1 MSGSKVISV
10 LNTEMLAVNGGTP
23 QLTASATATAQTF
36 APSVWGDFFATYA
49 PPNSKRSEKW
59 TRERAEE
66 LKVQVRSKL
75 LKAKSS
81 SSAADMVMLVDTL
94 ERLGIDN
101 HFRHEIAAMLHRV
114 HREQQE
120 CTAGS
125 GDDDDDDLHI
135 TSLQFHLLRKH
146 GFRVSA
152 AVFDKFIDSKGS
164 FRASLS
170 SDTRGLL
177 SLYNAAHMAMPGEE
191 ALDDAIAFAR
201 HHLRSI
207 QGKLR
212 SPMAEQVSRALDI
225 PLPRTPRRLE
235 TMRYIAEYEHEPAF
249 DGVALELA
257 KLDFELVRS
266 LHLRELKALTLWWK
280 DMFNSVKLSYARDR
294 IVETYFWTCGIY
306 HEEEYSRARIIFTK
320 VFGLMSL
327 MNDTYD
333 AHATLEECHKLN
345 KAIQR
350 WDKSAVSIL
359 PEYLHVFYIKL
370 LNNFHELEDCLEP
383 TEKYRISYAKTGY
396 KHLSEYYLREAQWSS
411 DRYMPSFAEH
421 LDVSAMSSGFPQ
433 LAPVVLLGV
442 RDGDGAATAEAFG
455 WAAAVPALVHASGE
469 LARFLNDTAS
479 YKIGKRDKDIP
490 STVECH
496 MAERGVEG
504 EEAVAAVAAMAERAW
519 RTINRE
525 CVEMDRALLPAAQ
538 LVVNLTRMLEVIYL
552 GGRDGYTAGADI
564 KDLVTNFFLAT
575 PSQF

>member
-1 MSGSKVISV
+1 MSGSK
-10 LNTEMLAVNGGTP
+10 
-23 QLTASATATAQTF
+23 
-36 APSVWGDFFATYA
+36 
-49 PPNSKRSEKW
+49 RSEEW
-59 TRERAEE
+59 TRGRAEE

-75 LKAKSS
+75 LKAKSG

-114 HREQQE
+114 HREQQG

-125 GDDDDDDLHI
+125 DDDDDLHI
-135 TSLQFHLLRKH
+135 TSLQFRLLRKH

-164 FRASLS
+164 FRATLS

-225 PLPRTPRRLE
+225 PLPRAPRRLE
-235 TMRYIAEYEHEPAF
+235 TVRYIAEYEHEPAF

-280 DMFNSVKLSYARDR
+280 DMYNSVKLSYARNR

-345 KAIQR
+345 KAVQR

-370 LNNFHELEDCLEP
+370 LNNFDELEDCLEP
-383 TEKYRISYAKTGY
+383 TEKYRMSYAKTGY
-396 KHLSEYYLREAQWSS
+396 RQLSEYYLREAQWSS
-411 DRYMPSFAEH
+411 DKYTPSFAEH
-421 LDVSAMSSGFPQ
+421 LDLSAMSSGFPQ

-455 WAAAVPALVHASGE
+455 WAAAVPALVRASAE

-479 YKIGKRDKDIP
+479 YKTGKSGRDMA
-490 STVECH
+490 STVECY
-496 MAERGVEG
+496 MAERGVGG
-504 EEAVAAVAAMAERAW
+504 EEAVAAVAAMAESAW

-525 CVEMDRALLPAAQ
+525 CVEMDRALLPAAR

-575 PSQF
+575 PSQFN